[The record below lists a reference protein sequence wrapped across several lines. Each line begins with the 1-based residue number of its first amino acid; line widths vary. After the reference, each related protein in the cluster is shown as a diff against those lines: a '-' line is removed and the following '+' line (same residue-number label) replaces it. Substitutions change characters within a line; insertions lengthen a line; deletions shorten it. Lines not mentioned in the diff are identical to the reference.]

1 MADDSI
7 SVVVP
12 VYNAEATLDPLV
24 GRLERALAGR
34 AVPYE
39 IVLVNDGSRDASW
52 DAIRRLAADRPRVRG
67 IDLCRNYGQHNALL
81 CGIREARFDVIV
93 TLDDDLQH
101 PPEELPRLLDV
112 LGQGHDVV
120 YGYPHKEQHGFLR
133 DVASQVTKIALQKA
147 MGAEVARRISA
158 LRAFRAS
165 LRRAFDSYRGPHVS
179 IDVLLSWA
187 TTRFA
192 AVAVR
197 HEPRRVGRSNYTFRK
212 LAAHAINMTTGFSTA
227 PLQAVSLLGFASTLL
242 GLLVLAFVVG
252 RYLIEGGAVPGFPF
266 LASIIALFAGVQLFS
281 LGVMGE
287 YVARMYSRLLDRPA
301 YAVRDQVCQDTQE
314 GRRACA

>member
-1 MADDSI
+1 MADDSVSI
-7 SVVVP
+7 VVP
-12 VYNAEATLDPLV
+12 VYNAEATLGPLV
-24 GRLERALAGR
+24 ERLEQVFARRDA
-34 AVPYE
+34 PFE

-81 CGIREARFDVIV
+81 CGIRDARHQVVV

-101 PPEELPRLLDV
+101 PPEELPRLLET
-112 LGQGHDVV
+112 LAAGHDVV
-120 YGYPHKEQHGFLR
+120 YGYPEKEQHGFWR
-133 DVASQVTKIALQKA
+133 DVASQVTKIALQQA
-147 MGAEVARRISA
+147 MGAHVARRISA
-158 LRAFRAS
+158 LRVFRAS
-165 LRRAFDSYRGPHVS
+165 LRQAFDSYRGPHVS

-197 HEPRRVGRSNYTFRK
+197 HEPRRVGRSNYTLRK
-212 LAAHAINMTTGFSTA
+212 LAAHALNMTTGFSTA
-227 PLQAVSLLGFASTLL
+227 PLQAVSLLGFASTVL
-242 GLLVLAFVVG
+242 GLLVLAFVVL
-252 RYLIEGGAVPGFPF
+252 RYFLEGDPVPGFPF

-301 YAVRDQVCQDTQE
+301 YAVRAQATQE
-314 GRRACA
+314 AR